1 MYEVSINGDFGKSK
15 KNSIK
20 GFLSQNKRL
29 VFLSLCLLLGIFCG
43 SILIK
48 FADENTLKLI
58 KILFSSDI
66 QERAAKSNLDF
77 LITSLSSTFLFLVIP
92 FFIGLSLYGFVF
104 APFVP
109 FLRGFC
115 IGMSEV
121 YLYSSHGLKGLCF
134 HSLIFLPGI
143 FVSSLAIL
151 LASQEAFRMSNK
163 LSTLALSAD
172 NLDVSF
178 ELKRYFVRSGC
189 IVILAVV
196 SAVVD
201 IITNSLMT
209 TLFGT

>member
-20 GFLSQNKRL
+20 DFLSQNKQL

-43 SILIK
+43 SILMK

-58 KILFSSDI
+58 NILFSRDL

-77 LITSLSSTFLFLVIP
+77 LITSLSSTFLFLVIS
-92 FFIGLSLYGFVF
+92 FFMGLSLYGFVF
-104 APFVP
+104 APFLP
-109 FLRGFC
+109 FLRGIC

-151 LASQEAFRMSNK
+151 FATQEAFRMSNK
-163 LSTLALSAD
+163 LSALAFSAD
-172 NLDVSF
+172 NPDVSF

-189 IVILAVV
+189 IVVLAVV
-196 SAVVD
+196 SSAVD
-201 IITNSLMT
+201 LLAKFLTNSFFT
-209 TLFGT
+209 G